1 MKLYEHSPP
10 LTITNEINNQP
21 IYLVYQYFVPN
32 SIIRGTEYKYCLT
45 KNVQNKDIEHI
56 YLLNEKIYNEHELGV
71 KSDKITQININRRI
85 SYNDIFDFVETQK
98 LTGYIVFINADIYLE
113 SSIKLLKNTNIHTDK
128 ALIALLRYDIINATT
143 FKIFG
148 PRSDSQDT
156 WIFHSNFNPSKNIR
170 KIFNFN
176 FGKPGC
182 DNKIAYLFRILGYKV
197 INCPDKIKSIHV
209 HTTQERNYTSNDKI
223 NPPYYSIEPSGFNS
237 ISSNLQFF
245 STMNKITNN
254 YTKYTFF
261 DNDKLRNYIE
271 NNNHFIIPRI
281 AGIEN
286 QFAHMGHLLSN
297 PEHKNILQIYNFIKN
312 RSSVMKNNAGIYF
325 KSFSDVQ
332 KYSQLYLSA
341 FENCNL
347 YSVWEPFGDVYRYI
361 SESHDFITNSYPK
374 QQIWAFTFDI
384 FHYIHINPWTIG
396 LKGKKILIISSFIN
410 SIKEKISVRENIY
423 GIDLFPNCEFVFLKP
438 PQTNGSNNSRVFTEE
453 LNDFI
458 KEINSVR
465 DKFDVALVS
474 CGGYGNLVCNAI
486 YEMGKSAIYVGGVL
500 QMYFGIYGERWMR
513 ERKDILNIYMNKYWS
528 RPTAEEKPI
537 NYKSIEGSC
546 YW

>member
-1 MKLYEHSPP
+1 MRFYEHSPP
-10 LTITNEINNQP
+10 LTITNEINNEP
-21 IYLVYQYFVPN
+21 IYIVYQYFVPN
-32 SIIRGTEYKYCLT
+32 SIRRGAEYKYCLT

-56 YLLNEKIYNEHELGV
+56 YLLNEKIYNEHELGI

-85 SYNDIFDFVETQK
+85 SYHDIFDFVETQN

-113 SSIKLLKNTNIHTDK
+113 SSIKILKNTNIHTDK
-128 ALIALLRYDIINATT
+128 ALIALLRYDLINATT

-182 DNKIAYLFRILGYKV
+182 DNKLAYLFRILGYNV
-197 INCPDKIKSIHV
+197 INCPDKIISIHV
-209 HTTQERNYTSNDKI
+209 HNSEERNYTTNDKI
-223 NPPYYSIEPSGFNS
+223 NSPYYYIEPSGFNS
-237 ISSNLQFF
+237 ISSKLPLFI
-245 STMNKITNN
+245 TINKITNN
-254 YTKYTFF
+254 YTKYTFS
-261 DNDKLRNYIE
+261 DNDKLRNYVE

-286 QFAHMGHLLSN
+286 QFAHMGKLFSN
-297 PEHKNILQIYNFIKN
+297 PKHKNIQQIYDFIKN
-312 RSSVMKNNAGIYF
+312 RSSIMKNNAGIYF
-325 KSFSDVQ
+325 QNFSDIQ

-341 FENCNL
+341 FENCDM

-361 SESHDFITNSYPK
+361 RESHDFITNSYPK

-384 FHYIHINPWTIG
+384 FHYIHLNPWTIG

-410 SIKEKISVRENIY
+410 SIKEKISIRENIY
-423 GIDLFPNCEFVFLKP
+423 GIDLFPNCDFVFLKP
-438 PQTNGSNNSRVFTEE
+438 PQTNGSNKSRVFTEE
-453 LNDFI
+453 LINFI
-458 KEINSVR
+458 EEINSVR

-528 RPTAEEKPI
+528 RPTAEEKPT